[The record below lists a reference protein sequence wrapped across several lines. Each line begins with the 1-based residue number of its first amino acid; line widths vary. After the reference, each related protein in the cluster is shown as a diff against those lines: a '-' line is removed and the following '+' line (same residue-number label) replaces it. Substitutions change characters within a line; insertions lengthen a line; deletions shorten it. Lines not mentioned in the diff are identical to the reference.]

1 MSANP
6 AISTTDLTRTFGDFT
21 AVDRVS
27 LEVPQGAIYGF
38 LGPNGSGKTTCVRMI
53 CGLLGISSGSA
64 QLMGLDV
71 ATHPAEIRR
80 MYGYMSQKFSLYKD
94 LSVVENL
101 QFFARIYGLSR
112 TEVRT
117 SVDAQ
122 IASLGLTPYADRRAG
137 LLSGGWKQRLAL
149 GAALLHKPRVL
160 FLDEPTAGIDPVAR
174 RSLWNLLFELSD
186 AGVTIFVTTHYM
198 DEAERCSHLAYIRN
212 ASLLVHGT
220 PASLKALPDVT
231 PTGNRWLELRCQTP
245 TRLLSPVS
253 QLPGVEDATIFG
265 DTLHLRVAQSFE
277 EAEASDLLRNSGETD
292 WGFREVSP
300 GLEDVFVTLTR
311 REQEAE
317 KYV

>member
-1 MSANP
+1 MSDDY
-6 AISTTDLTRTFGDFT
+6 AITTTDLTRTFGDFT

-27 LEVPQGAIYGF
+27 LQVPRGAIYGF

-80 MYGYMSQKFSLYKD
+80 LYGYMSQKFSLYQD
-94 LSVVENL
+94 LTVLENL
-101 QFFARIYGLSR
+101 RFFGRIYGLSR
-112 TEVRT
+112 SDVRT
-117 SVDAQ
+117 TVDAQ
-122 IASLGLTPYADRRAG
+122 LESLGLAPYADRRAG

-198 DEAERCSHLAYIRN
+198 DEAERCSHLAYIRS
-212 ASLLVHGT
+212 ARLLVYGT
-220 PASLKALPDVT
+220 PSSLKALPDVT
-231 PTGNRWLELRCQTP
+231 PAGNRWLELSCATP
-245 TRLLSPVS
+245 TRLLGPVS
-253 QLPGVEDATIFG
+253 KLPGVEDSTIFG

-277 EAEASDLLRNSGETD
+277 EAEADELFRSLDETE

-311 REQEAE
+311 REQQANQN
-317 KYV
+317 V